1 MAPHFT
7 RPKPGESHRP
17 SDDIEHPPLAMTLLV
32 LAAPMY
38 LVALVL
44 YTFVD
49 TNLWLIFLWIAVLST
64 FFGAWLRCWNGT

>member
-1 MAPHFT
+1 MATNNTGLTT
-7 RPKPGESHRP
+7 RQRYIH
-17 SDDIEHPPLAMTLLV
+17 SDDIQDPPLAFTLLF

-49 TNLWLIFLWIAVLST
+49 TNLWLIFLWIAVIST
-64 FFGAWLRCWNGT
+64 FVGAALRCFYGR

>member
-1 MAPHFT
+1 MATNITWPEPRERYT
-7 RPKPGESHRP
+7 P
-17 SDDIEHPPLAMTLLV
+17 SDDIEHPPLAFTLLV

-49 TNLWLIFLWIAVLST
+49 TNLWLIFLWIAVFST
-64 FFGAWLRCWNGT
+64 FVGAALRCFNGP

>member
-1 MAPHFT
+1 MAT
-7 RPKPGESHRP
+7 YDTCPKPRERYRP

-49 TNLWLIFLWIAVLST
+49 TNLWLIFLWIAVFST
-64 FFGAWLRCWNGT
+64 FVGAWLRCSNGP